1 VLRRSANPN
10 ESGVHDSVVIRE
22 RNAEAP
28 KEGSEE
34 EIREH
39 DTRAAGRYEQLAE
52 KLAVPA
58 WLAPI
63 RVSSSR
69 VSVAKS
75 GMREGQDILDARQLL
90 GIIATCARDGDYT
103 TG

>member
-1 VLRRSANPN
+1 VLWRSANPN

-39 DTRAAGRYEQLAE
+39 DEQQQLAE
-52 KLAVPA
+52 KLAVAA
-58 WLAPI
+58 WVAPI
-63 RVSSSR
+63 RVSSSFSSSR

-75 GMREGQDILDARQLL
+75 GMREGQNPR
-90 GIIATCARDGDYT
+90 REN
-103 TG
+103 